1 MSPDGKCV
9 CKDNKPYSIFSC
21 TDAVR
26 LLVYCFMGCSPVL
39 SCTSS
44 LRQHHVQTTCICGS
58 DALSVSAALQKAAGQ
73 CKKWWLRAGLYCQKV
88 CCALVVEVA

>member
-26 LLVYCFMGCSPVL
+26 TAGVL
-39 SCTSS
+39 
-44 LRQHHVQTTCICGS
+44 H
-58 DALSVSAALQKAAGQ
+58 
-73 CKKWWLRAGLYCQKV
+73 
-88 CCALVVEVA
+88 